1 MLKQPP
7 PSPRLGFLACFNVGH
22 LDVTGYCTE
31 LIAISLNLVNK
42 ISSFPFSPV
51 VILSI

>member
-7 PSPRLGFLACFNVGH
+7 PSPRLGFLSCFNVDH
-22 LDVTGYCTE
+22 LDVTGYCTD
-31 LIAISLNLVNK
+31 SLNNVNK
-42 ISSFPFSPV
+42 ISSFSFSPV